1 MGVSPD
7 DAGPRS
13 GDASHLPAT
22 AGSGPDERVRPV
34 ETKIDEIAPDVFRLS
49 TIVPDAAPG
58 GFGFNQFL
66 VRDEQPF
73 LFHTGMRQLYP
84 LVSAAIARIV
94 PLEDL
99 RWISFAHVE
108 ADECGAMN
116 LLLADAPR
124 AEVVHGAL
132 ACMVSLNDLADRPPH
147 VIGDE
152 VLDLGSHRL
161 RFLPTPHVPHN
172 WESGLWYDETNNLL
186 FAGDLLTQTGNGPAL
201 TSDDLVEPALRTE
214 EMFHSTSLS
223 ANLVPTLERLA
234 QLQPTTLAVMH
245 GSSFQGDGATALRA
259 RAAGYA
265 ATTAKAA

>member
-1 MGVSPD
+1 M
-7 DAGPRS
+7 
-13 GDASHLPAT
+13 
-22 AGSGPDERVRPV
+22 
-34 ETKIDEIAPDVFRLS
+34 ETKIDEIAPDVFRIS
-49 TIVPDAAPG
+49 TVVPEVAPG

-66 VRDEQPF
+66 VRDEEPF

-84 LVSAAIARIV
+84 LVSDAIGRIL
-94 PLEDL
+94 PLQDL

-116 LLLADAPR
+116 LLLRDAPR

-152 VLDLGSHRL
+152 TLDLGSRRL

-172 WESGLWYDETNNLL
+172 WESGLWYDETNELL
-186 FAGDLLTQTGNGPAL
+186 FAGDLLTQIGDGPAL
-201 TSDDLVEPALRTE
+201 TSDDIVESALRAE
-214 EMFHSTSLS
+214 EIFHSTALS
-223 ANLVPTLERLA
+223 ADLAPTLERLA

-245 GSSFQGDGATALRA
+245 GSSFQGNGATALRA
-259 RAAGYA
+259 LASGYA
-265 ATTAKAA
+265 AAAADQA